1 VERPIRY
8 LRESF
13 FYGRTFL
20 NDADLNA
27 QAEYWVQQTAN
38 RRRHRTIGESPQRR
52 FERDERQAL
61 KTLAPAPYPRLIH
74 VPPSSPAR
82 KTTSPIE
89 VQRRPLSV
97 YAEAVR

>member
-1 VERPIRY
+1 
-8 LRESF
+8 
-13 FYGRTFL
+13 
-20 NDADLNA
+20 
-27 QAEYWVQQTAN
+27 
-38 RRRHRTIGESPQRR
+38 
-52 FERDERQAL
+52 
-61 KTLAPAPYPRLIH
+61 LAPAPYPRLIH